1 MNAAIFPPIPGV
13 IVIPPIMLLLLLL
26 FILPLLFVFIL
37 LVAVGVAY
45 IIPVSVLLFMAF
57 CLFMLWFALF
67 AGVPCIAVSPHATSK
82 TVSSNIIPISPE
94 LRRAFMD
101 SYLLQCQV
109 TYYIRCKHHLYKRR
123 QSCTETLTS
132 LCKLTK

>member
-13 IVIPPIMLLLLLL
+13 IVIPPIMLPLLL

-57 CLFMLWFALF
+57 CLFMLWFAVF
-67 AGVPCIAVSPHATSK
+67 AGFPCIAVSPHATSK
-82 TVSSNIIPISPE
+82 TVSSNVIPISPE

-101 SYLLQCQV
+101 SFLLQCQK
-109 TYYIRCKHHLYKRR
+109 TYYIRCNHHLYKRR
-123 QSCTETLTS
+123 QSCTETITS
-132 LCKLTK
+132 SCKLTK